1 MPSVRD
7 DSNTRMN
14 LLPWLL
20 DWPPN
25 RGTIAVFVVL
35 TAFSV
40 GTLVLLGGVTD
51 EITAENVTIES
62 TDLSVKLNDE
72 IDFPDVEDDSVQ
84 TCMGYGTP
92 GDSISVL
99 GDVSV
104 RIPAERTRTDAR
116 AEQLTLAVSLDHTS
130 ERTTQPLTRTGDVTT
145 DVFWILDDDE
155 TLSVNETA
163 QLVVSVESAEST
175 LANRTT
181 AIPVKNGTRTYD
193 C

>member
-1 MPSVRD
+1 
-7 DSNTRMN
+7 MN
-14 LLPWLL
+14 SLPWLL
-20 DWPPN
+20 DWPPS

-40 GTLVLLGGVTD
+40 GTLVLFGGVTD
-51 EITAENVTIES
+51 EATAENVTIES
-62 TDLSVKLNDE
+62 TDLTVRLNDE
-72 IDFPDVEDDSVQ
+72 VTFPDVENDSVQ

-116 AEQLTLAVSLDHTS
+116 AERLTLAVSIDHTA

-155 TLSVNETA
+155 TLAVNETA
-163 QLVVSVESAEST
+163 GVEISVLSGNST
-175 LANRTT
+175 VANSTT
-181 AIPVKNGTRTYD
+181 SIPVKKGTRTYD

>member
-1 MPSVRD
+1 
-7 DSNTRMN
+7 MN
-14 LLPWLL
+14 SLPWLL
-20 DWPPN
+20 DWPPS

-40 GTLVLLGGVTD
+40 GTLVLFGGVTD
-51 EITAENVTIES
+51 EATAENVTIES
-62 TDLSVKLNDE
+62 TDLTVRLNDE
-72 IDFPDVEDDSVQ
+72 VTFPDVENDSVQ

-104 RIPAERTRTDAR
+104 RIPAERTRVDAET
-116 AEQLTLAVSLDHTS
+116 AQLTLAVSLDHTA
-130 ERTTQPLTRTGDVTT
+130 ERTTQTLARTGSVTA

-155 TLSVNETA
+155 TLAVNETA
-163 QLVVSVESAEST
+163 GVEISVLSGNST
-175 LANRTT
+175 VANSTT
-181 AIPVKNGTRTYD
+181 SIPVKKGTRTYD

>member
-1 MPSVRD
+1 
-7 DSNTRMN
+7 MN
-14 LLPWLL
+14 PLPWLL

-40 GTLVLLGGVTD
+40 GTLVLFGGVTD

-62 TDLSVKLNDE
+62 TDLSVKLNGE

-92 GDSISVL
+92 GDSVSVL

-104 RIPAERTRTDAR
+104 RIPAERTRTDAETER
-116 AEQLTLAVSLDHTS
+116 LTLAVSLDHTS

-145 DVFWILDDDE
+145 DVFWIRNDDE
-155 TLSVNETA
+155 TLAVNETA
-163 QLVVSVESAEST
+163 GVEISVLSGNST
-175 LANRTT
+175 VANSTM
-181 AIPVKNGTRTYD
+181 AMPVENGTRTYD

>member
-1 MPSVRD
+1 
-7 DSNTRMN
+7 MN

-20 DWPPN
+20 DWPPS

-40 GTLVLLGGVTD
+40 GTLVLFGDVTD

-62 TDLSVKLNDE
+62 TDLTVRLNDE
-72 IDFPDVEDDSVQ
+72 IDFPDVEDGSVQ
-84 TCMGYGTP
+84 TCLGYGTP

-99 GDVSV
+99 GDVTV
-104 RIPAERTRTDAR
+104 RIPAERGRSDAR
-116 AEQLTLAVSLDHTS
+116 ADRLTLAVSHGHTA
-130 ERTTQPLTRTGDVTT
+130 ERTTQTLTRTGDVTA
-145 DVFWILDDDE
+145 DVFWVIDDDE

-163 QLVVSVESAEST
+163 RLKVSVESAEST
-175 LANRTT
+175 LANSTT
-181 AIPVKNGTRTYD
+181 AVPVKKGTRTYD